1 MKPRGI
7 VLFVAGLAVVGTL
20 GVPTLA
26 GDQQD
31 DSSRTLRASLKG
43 IEEPPSISSTGR
55 GTFRA
60 TIAEDGTSLT
70 YTLSSCRRTSIW
82 GSGE

>member
-1 MKPRGI
+1 MKPAGI
-7 VLFVAGLAVVGTL
+7 VLFVAGLAVVGTP
-20 GVPTLA
+20 GVPKLA
-26 GDQQD
+26 GDLD
-31 DSSRTLRASLKG
+31 DSVRTLRASLKG